1 MGNTKEI
8 LLRIAALNT
17 LLDAAEDDLMVEENK
32 YSRLQKEVLTENVY
46 LDEDGERICE
56 VEKICFLAGLDD
68 VCDNQNYNND
78 YGRFEIALTKK
89 CNEHGMKKDLDYTPM
104 QILLLRDNKCKIEN
118 RMIDALFT
126 LPNLKD
132 KVTEQEIINIKRY
145 MRYRNQ
151 VLDLARRILQK
162 MLNE

>member
-1 MGNTKEI
+1 MDNTKKI
-8 LLRIAALNT
+8 LLQIAALNT
-17 LLDAAEDDLMVEENK
+17 LLHATEDDLMVEENK

-46 LDEDGERICE
+46 LDENGERICE
-56 VEKICFLAGLDD
+56 VEETFLIAGLDD

-89 CNEHGMKKDLDYTPM
+89 CNEHGMKKDLDYTPI
-104 QILLLRDNKCKIEN
+104 QILFLKDNKYKIES
-118 RMIDALFT
+118 RIIDVLFT

-145 MRYRNQ
+145 MKYRNQ
-151 VLDLARRILQK
+151 VLDLARRILQNAK
-162 MLNE
+162 

>member
-1 MGNTKEI
+1 MDNTKKI
-8 LLRIAALNT
+8 LLQIAALNT
-17 LLDAAEDDLMVEENK
+17 LLHATEDDLMVEENK

-46 LDEDGERICE
+46 LDENGERICE
-56 VEKICFLAGLDD
+56 VEEIFLIAGLDD

-89 CNEHGMKKDLDYTPM
+89 CNEHGMKKDLDYTPI
-104 QILLLRDNKCKIEN
+104 QILFLKDNKYKIES
-118 RMIDALFT
+118 RIIDVLFT

-145 MRYRNQ
+145 MKYRNQ
-151 VLDLARRILQK
+151 VLDLARRILQNAK
-162 MLNE
+162 